1 MTPEEKVRL
10 IDIIAATAELLNR
23 QMSRV
28 AVEVYIRAV
37 EDLEFKAVSQAFS
50 TCIRTSRFFPT
61 PSDIREAVLGP
72 PEKVEDVAMV
82 ECSKALGAI
91 KRHGA
96 YRSIV
101 FDDPVTMAVLQQHFG
116 GWERACDVTEAEE
129 KFWSKDFVRAY
140 CAFARTG
147 LRSYGVLSGA
157 TERHNNARGYAIE
170 APPVLIG
177 DREKAIAV
185 WRHEREEK
193 ELPAP
198 KGKIKRLLEMV
209 GNG

>member
-10 IDIIAATAELLNR
+10 IDIIAAIAELLNR

-28 AVEVYIRAV
+28 AVEVYVRAV

-61 PSDIREAVLGP
+61 PADIREAVLGP

-82 ECSKALGAI
+82 ECAKVLGAI
-91 KRHGA
+91 KRTGP
-96 YRSIV
+96 YKSIV
-101 FDDPVTMAVLQQHFG
+101 FDDPVTMAVLSQHFG

-129 KFWSKDFVRAY
+129 KFWTKDFVRAY

-147 LRSYGVLSGA
+147 LRSYGALSGKI
-157 TERHNNARGYAIE
+157 ERQNSAKGYAIE
-170 APPVLIG
+170 AGPVLIG
-177 DREKAIAV
+177 DRDKAMSV

-193 ELPAP
+193 GLPEP